1 MKKEEAKNRIE
12 ELRKE
17 IRKYDYLYYVKSS
30 PEISDYEYDRLYKE
44 LEKLENEYPDLVTE
58 DSPTQRV
65 SEKPVEGFR
74 KVKHEPRMYSLD
86 NTYSNDELKRF
97 YDRIE
102 RETGGSIEY
111 LIEPKIDG
119 VAVSVIYENGSLKQ
133 GISRG
138 NGIEGD
144 DITENIKT
152 IKALPLKLR
161 QLDDRPLTVRGEVF
175 FTKERFD
182 QIRDEYQ
189 FANARNAASGTIKL
203 LDPGAVAERE
213 LSVKIHTVVS
223 DIADTEQE
231 VLEKLKNAGLPVV
244 DKTGT
249 AESLEEIFEIKDN
262 WEEERHSLPY
272 ETDGIVLKVNKLDI
286 RDEIGYTSK
295 SPRWAFAYKYK
306 PDNALTK
313 LKSVDFQV
321 GRTGVV
327 TPVANLEPVQ
337 LSGTTVKRATL
348 HNFDEIER
356 LDIRVGDIVEV
367 EKSGEIIPK
376 ITGVNKEARE
386 ENEIHSIDKPRE
398 CPSCG
403 EKLVTIDDEVAL
415 RCINVNCPAQIEA
428 KIQHFI
434 SKEGMGIDSVGPALI
449 RQLLEKGKISNISDI
464 YKLNKD
470 TLMELERMGDK
481 SASNVIESIEESR
494 EVPLSKFIN
503 ALGIRNVGQYL
514 AGVLAD
520 KFHSIENLEDAGRE
534 ALLDIDGVGPEVADS
549 IILFFSNDEN
559 IHEIDNLLSA
569 GVKPVYH
576 GEGQLGNKKFVVTG
590 KLEHFSRSEIKDS
603 IISHGGRVSGSVS
616 SNTDYLIK
624 GSEPGSKLKKAEEHG
639 IDIIDEEEYLK
650 MIGE

>member
-1 MKKEEAKNRIE
+1 MNKEEAKSRIE

-17 IRKYDYLYYVKSS
+17 IRKHDYLYYVKSS
-30 PEISDYEYDRLYKE
+30 PEISDYQYDRLYKE
-44 LEKLENEYPDLVTE
+44 LEKLENQYPDLVTE

-65 SEKPVEGFR
+65 SEKPVEGFK
-74 KVKHEPRMYSLD
+74 KVRHEPRMYSLD
-86 NTYSNDELKRF
+86 NTYSNEELKRF

-102 RETGGSIEY
+102 RETGRNIEY

-161 QLDDRPLTVRGEVF
+161 QLNDSPLTVRGEVF
-175 FTKERFD
+175 FTKERFEE
-182 QIRDEYQ
+182 IKDEYQ

-203 LDPGAVAERE
+203 LDPKAVAKRE
-213 LSVKIHTVVS
+213 LSIRIHTVVS

-231 VLEKLKNAGLPVV
+231 VLEKLDKAGLPVV
-244 DKTGT
+244 DKTDT
-249 AESLEEIFEIKDN
+249 AESIDDIFEIKDN

-286 RDEIGYTSK
+286 RGEIGYTSK

-306 PDNALTK
+306 PDSALTE
-313 LKSVDFQV
+313 LSSVDFQI

-327 TPVANLEPVQ
+327 TPVANLGPVQ

-356 LDIRVGDIVEV
+356 LDIRIGDIVEV

-376 ITGVNKEARE
+376 ITGVNKEARKDRE
-386 ENEIHSIDKPRE
+386 TRPIEKPRE

-415 RCINVNCPAQIEA
+415 RCINVNCPAQIEG

-434 SKEGMGIDSVGPALI
+434 SKECMGIDRMGPALI
-449 RQLLEKGKISNISDI
+449 RQLLETGKIKNISDI
-464 YKLNKD
+464 FKLNKD
-470 TLMELERMGDK
+470 DLKEMERMGDK
-481 SASNVIESIEESR
+481 SASNVVQSIEESK

-514 AGVLAD
+514 AGVLAERF
-520 KFHSIENLEDAGRE
+520 KSIEKLEKAGRE
-534 ALLDIDGVGPEVADS
+534 ELLDIEGIGPEVADS

-559 IHEIDNLLSA
+559 IHEIENLLSA
-569 GVKPVYH
+569 GVSPVYYS
-576 GEGQLGNKKFVVTG
+576 EGKLENKKFVITG
-590 KLEHFSRSEIKDS
+590 KLEHFSRSEIKNS
-603 IISHGGRVSGSVS
+603 IIAHGGRVSGSVS
-616 SNTDYLIK
+616 ANTDYLLR
-624 GSEPGSKLKKAEEHG
+624 GSQPGSKLKKAEEHN
-639 IDIIDEEEYLK
+639 IEIIDEEEYLK